1 MKEMI
6 LASALVSG
14 LVSGIVCAIVGIIL
28 GFVIYKVYSAK
39 KLDKNKSNAIKI
51 IEDAY
56 AEAKTIK
63 KEAIIESKEQ
73 AQKLKEEIEQEV
85 KELSLIH
92 I

>member
-39 KLDKNKSNAIKI
+39 KLDKNKS
-51 IEDAY
+51 
-56 AEAKTIK
+56 
-63 KEAIIESKEQ
+63 
-73 AQKLKEEIEQEV
+73 KEE
-85 KELSLIH
+85 K
-92 I
+92 